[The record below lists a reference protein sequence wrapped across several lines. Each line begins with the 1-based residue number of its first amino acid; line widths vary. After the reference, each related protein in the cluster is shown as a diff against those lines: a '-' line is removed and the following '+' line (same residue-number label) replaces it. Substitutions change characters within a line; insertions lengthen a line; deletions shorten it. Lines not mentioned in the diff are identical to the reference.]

1 MDPHTHEEHIAK
13 LDALKARL
21 DERLAT
27 YDPEAEA
34 RKHAEHMAEMD
45 RIQASLKQTQ
55 AALDPARLKTTVAQV
70 RRWDEEETHPNWI
83 WAAYADLAQ
92 RLTRVE
98 DRLDEMADSL
108 RMILGQLAALERQD
122 RDT

>member
-1 MDPHTHEEHIAK
+1 MGGEHEATI
-13 LDALKARL
+13 ARL
-21 DERLAT
+21 DARLAA
-27 YDPEAEA
+27 YDPAAEA

-45 RIQASLKQTQ
+45 RIQA
-55 AALDPARLKTTVAQV
+55 ALDPAQLKTTVAQV
-70 RRWDEEETHPNWI
+70 RRWAEEETHPNWF

-98 DRLDEMADSL
+98 ERLDEMADSL